1 VERVRLLTAAIRAR
15 LASATNRSCPAFF
28 MASERSGCGPYSSV
42 SSGEQ
47 WRFVQFNNLVIAVQ
61 ANIVP

>member
-1 VERVRLLTAAIRAR
+1 
-15 LASATNRSCPAFF
+15 

>member
-1 VERVRLLTAAIRAR
+1 VTIFAATATDLYIMSNSSFGWTKLSKA
-15 LASATNRSCPAFF
+15 
-28 MASERSGCGPYSSV
+28 GGPYPSV

-61 ANIVP
+61 PVGLEPKA